1 VGASPRPI
9 SRHLKCGRGGP
20 TEIGLGEASDNYNVS
35 MIPSL
40 LAIDIGN
47 TRVKFGVFP
56 NAAECIAKAQRGA
69 LPLAAPVLPE
79 PADVASFDPA
89 AANLSE
95 QVAEWLAQLGPAQV
109 VAASV
114 NRTTAAVLEQLLAR
128 QETVPC
134 WLTNSELPIAI
145 RVDQPQRVGIDR
157 LLAAVAANELRR
169 PNTPA
174 IVVDLGT
181 ALKVDLIS
189 ADGAFCGGAIAP
201 GIRMSAR
208 ALCEQTDAL
217 PESELVE
224 LNESPPSVGTNTH
237 AAIRSGLYWGAVGAV
252 RELIARHRDGLTTP
266 PQVFLT
272 GGAAPAVAKLIGS
285 PEYTVR
291 YVPDMVLRGIAV
303 VAEKLNDQ

>member
-1 VGASPRPI
+1 MLQP
-9 SRHLKCGRGGP
+9 
-20 TEIGLGEASDNYNVS
+20 
-35 MIPSL
+35 L

-56 NAAECIAKAQRGA
+56 NAAECRAKAQSAA

-79 PADVASFDPA
+79 PAEVASFDPA
-89 AANLSE
+89 AADFNRH
-95 QVAEWLAQLGPAQV
+95 VAEWLAQLGPAQA
-109 VAASV
+109 VASSV
-114 NRTTAAVLEQLLAR
+114 NRTTAAMIEQLLNQQDIGPR
-128 QETVPC
+128 
-134 WLTNSELPIAI
+134 WLTNTELPIEI
-145 RVDQPQRVGIDR
+145 RVDEPQRVGIDR

-169 PNTPA
+169 ANTPA

-181 ALKVDLIS
+181 ALKVDLLS

-291 YVPDMVLRGIAV
+291 YVPDLVLRGIAV
-303 VAEKLNDQ
+303 AAEKLNDQ

>member
-1 VGASPRPI
+1 MNDP
-9 SRHLKCGRGGP
+9 
-20 TEIGLGEASDNYNVS
+20 
-35 MIPSL
+35 L

-47 TRVKFGVFP
+47 TRVKLGVFP
-56 NAAECIAKAQRGA
+56 NAAECIAKAQSAA

-79 PADVASFDPA
+79 PAEVASFDPA
-89 AANLSE
+89 AAE
-95 QVAEWLAQLGPAQV
+95 FAERVAEWLAQLGPAKA
-109 VAASV
+109 VASSV
-114 NRTTAAVLEQLLAR
+114 NRTTAAVIEQLTTTR
-128 QETVPC
+128 
-134 WLTNSELPIAI
+134 WLSNTELPIEV
-145 RVDQPQRVGIDR
+145 RVDEPQRVGIDR
-157 LLAAVAANELRR
+157 LLAAVAANQLRR
-169 PNTPA
+169 PQTPA

-291 YVPDMVLRGIAV
+291 YVPDLVLRGIAV
-303 VAEKLNDQ
+303 AAKCE